1 MSPLSIPGK
10 VTLKQSHDAD
20 PYYGAVSL
28 LLHGDGAD
36 GSTQIID
43 SSVNPKTV
51 TAVGNARISTA
62 QSKFGGASMYFDGSG
77 DKASLSASPEWVF
90 GIQDFTIEAWM
101 YLMNG
106 GQSYARLMH
115 FGPFWLND
123 NAWGINAYDADFPG
137 KLTFASFKL
146 GGRLCVSTSTIAL
159 NTWYHI
165 AVTRQ
170 NGVFRLFV
178 NGILESTNS
187 SYISDTIE
195 PVGATTNT
203 FTVGS
208 SATTSGGEDMQGYID
223 DLRITKGVARYTS
236 NFTPPTQPFF
246 NNFKTGAD
254 QHFYSTS
261 LLLKGDG
268 TNGSTNIVDSSY
280 DPKTITVNGDA
291 QISTAQSKFGGSS
304 IAFDG
309 AGDYISTPNNAAFDY
324 GTSNFTIEFWYK
336 FAATPGADQYI
347 YSQRLDSNNFV
358 YIYATS
364 SSFVLYKLDGFGSL
378 TLTGSTTHNTTTWS
392 HLAAV
397 RNGTTFTLYKDG
409 TALNSIT
416 NNATFASLGVQ
427 LDIGIW
433 SGPSPS
439 LAFNGY
445 IDDLRIT
452 KGIARYTS
460 NFTPPG
466 SLPTY

>member
-1 MSPLSIPGK
+1 MTYKLTNTSQP
-10 VTLKQSHDAD
+10 AD

-36 GSTQIID
+36 GSTQVID

-51 TAVGNARISTA
+51 TVNGNAQISTTE
-62 QSKFGGASMYFDGSG
+62 SKLNGSSLKFDGSG
-77 DKASLSASPEWVF
+77 DYLTIPALSDFDF
-90 GIQDFTIEAWM
+90 GTGDFTVEFW
-101 YLMNG
+101 
-106 GQSYARLMH
+106 SY
-115 FGPFWLND
+115 
-123 NAWGINAYDADFPG
+123 I
-137 KLTFASFKL
+137 
-146 GGRLCVSTSTIAL
+146 VSTSDDWGRIIECGAYNDT
-159 NTWYHI
+159 NTWRINYNSRSDALMFQCSNSSGSRSEIATTTSGLNEWRHY
-165 AVTRQ
+165 AVTRSG
-170 NGVFRLFV
+170 NTIRMFV
-178 NGILESTNS
+178 NGIRE
-187 SYISDTIE
+187 
-195 PVGATTNT
+195 GTTLT
-203 FTVGS
+203 FTDSFDAPTQLGGLSIGVGLS
-208 SATTSGGEDMQGYID
+208 SVNYGTSLNNYLNGYID

-236 NFTPPTQPFF
+236 NFTPPTQPFIGKPIVG
-246 NNFKTGAD
+246 NDLYYYA
-254 QHFYSTS
+254 TS

-268 TNGSTNIVDSSY
+268 TNGSTNIVDSSF
-280 DPKTITVNGDA
+280 DPKTITANGDA

-358 YIYATS
+358 YIYATG
-364 SSFVLYKLDGFGSL
+364 SSFVLYKFDGFGSL

-466 SLPTY
+466 PLPTY

>member
-1 MSPLSIPGK
+1 MG
-10 VTLKQSHDAD
+10 TD
-20 PYYGAVSL
+20 
-28 LLHGDGAD
+28 
-36 GSTQIID
+36 
-43 SSVNPKTV
+43 
-51 TAVGNARISTA
+51 
-62 QSKFGGASMYFDGSG
+62 
-77 DKASLSASPEWVF
+77 E
-90 GIQDFTIEAWM
+90 FTIEFWFYPTSIANDQYILTSATGTQAWSTM
-101 YLMNG
+101 GFTFFTTKNG
-106 GQSYARLMH
+106 KIECRSSSGGSAR
-115 FGPFWLND
+115 GVT
-123 NAWGINAYDADFPG
+123 G
-137 KLTFASFKL
+137 AS
-146 GGRLCVSTSTIAL
+146 
-159 NTWYHI
+159 
-165 AVTRQ
+165 
-170 NGVFRLFV
+170 
-178 NGILESTNS
+178 
-187 SYISDTIE
+187 
-195 PVGATTNT
+195 TNT
-203 FTVGS
+203 FTVNAWNHVAAVKDVAAGRYYLYLNGVRNGGLTISFSGNQLEVFTIDPYVTAGGFGS
-208 SATTSGGEDMQGYID
+208 GWNFGSRFNGYID
-223 DLRITKGVARYTS
+223 DIRITKGVCRYTS
-236 NFTPPTQPFF
+236 NFTPPTQPFIGKPIVG
-246 NNFKTGAD
+246 NDLYYYA
-254 QHFYSTS
+254 TS

-268 TNGSTNIVDSSY
+268 TNGSTNIVDSSF
-280 DPKTITVNGDA
+280 DPKTITANGDA

-358 YIYATS
+358 YIYATG
-364 SSFVLYKLDGFGSL
+364 SSFVLYKFDGFGSL

-466 SLPTY
+466 PLPTY

>member
-1 MSPLSIPGK
+1 MSPIYVPGK
-10 VTLKQSHDAD
+10 VTLKKESVAAD
-20 PYYGAVSL
+20 PYYNNVSL
-28 LLHGDGAD
+28 LLHGDGAN
-36 GSTQIID
+36 GSTTIVD
-43 SSVNPKTV
+43 SSPSPKTV
-51 TAVGNARISTA
+51 TAVGNAQISTA
-62 QSKFGGASMYFDGSG
+62 QSKFGGSSLVFDGAG
-77 DKASLSASPEWVF
+77 DYLEAPHSNDYNF
-90 GIQDFTIEAWM
+90 GPGDFTIECW
-101 YLMNG
+101 LWT
-106 GQSYARLMH
+106 GQ
-115 FGPFWLND
+115 
-123 NAWGINAYDADFPG
+123 
-137 KLTFASFKL
+137 
-146 GGRLCVSTSTIAL
+146 TSA
-159 NTWYHI
+159 
-165 AVTRQ
+165 
-170 NGVFRLFV
+170 G
-178 NGILESTNS
+178 
-187 SYISDTIE
+187 
-195 PVGATTNT
+195 
-203 FTVGS
+203 TV
-208 SATTSGGEDMQGYID
+208 AAHRTSGGAANTNWLLQTIANKISLFLSDGTTYQVNGLASTSSINNSQWRHIAASRSGSTIRLFIDGVVENTATWAGSISSTSRVLQIGNDNVGSFLNGYID

-236 NFTPPTQPFF
+236 NFTPPTQPFIGKPIVG
-246 NNFKTGAD
+246 NDLYYYA
-254 QHFYSTS
+254 TS

-268 TNGSTNIVDSSY
+268 TNGSTNIVDSSF
-280 DPKTITVNGDA
+280 DPKTITANGDA

-336 FAATPGADQYI
+336 FAATPSADQYI

-358 YIYATS
+358 YIYATG
-364 SSFVLYKLDGFGSL
+364 SSFVLYKFDGFGSL